1 MAGVPVRA
9 YTLHEHQEQAV
20 EHLARNPRAGLFLP
34 VGAGKTLSVLHSLTP
49 DHLPA
54 LVVAPKQVAE
64 HVWAQEVM
72 KWRPE
77 LSVALAIGNP
87 VKRAAAIM
95 AGADITVI
103 SRDNIGTLLNS
114 RGKPTHHYRTIVLD
128 ESQSFKTKSSVRWKT
143 ARKLTQNAEHV
154 WALTGT
160 PAGNGL
166 MDLWA
171 QVYLIDNGK
180 RLHPTLTA
188 FRQRYFYPEKVLPNG
203 VVAKYGLKPGAEQA
217 IYKAI
222 ADVCLHIP
230 LIGLD
235 LPDKVVNTV
244 PVSLPPAS
252 RKLYEQLKDDM
263 VADLDLLGGAD
274 KMTVPSAGV
283 LSSKLSQV
291 TAGAIFG
298 ETTYDADT
306 DTVSQGELVD
316 LHTVKLEELGELVE
330 QTEGGVLVFYRFKFE
345 ARRILDTYL
354 QSTMITARGAVDAW
368 NRQEIPLLVAHP
380 ASAGAGLNLQSGG
393 STIVW
398 TSLSWS
404 AEEWIQANG
413 RLHRQGQQAS
423 RVMVHVLTVPDTV
436 DEKILAALEGK
447 CSVQQAL
454 LDALT

>member
-1 MAGVPVRA
+1 MS
-9 YTLHEHQEQAV
+9 YTLHEHQVRAV

-54 LVVAPKQVAE
+54 LVIAPKQVAE
-64 HVWAQEVM
+64 HVWSQEVM

-87 VKRAAAIM
+87 LKRAAAIM
-95 AGADITVI
+95 AGCDITVI
-103 SRDNIGTLLNS
+103 SRDNIGGLIDS
-114 RGKPTHHYRTIVLD
+114 RGKPTHVYRTVVLD

-143 ARKLTQNAEHV
+143 ARKLTQNADHV

-171 QVYLIDNGK
+171 QVYLIDNGES
-180 RLHPTLTA
+180 LGTTLTG

-203 VVAKYGLKPGAEQA
+203 VVAKWGLKPGAEDA

-222 ADVCLHIP
+222 SGVCLHIP
-230 LIGLD
+230 LEGLD
-235 LPDKVVNTV
+235 LPDKVVNVV
-244 PVSLPPAS
+244 PVSMPPAS
-252 RKLYEQLKDDM
+252 WKLYEQLKDDM
-263 VADLDLLGGAD
+263 VADLELLGGPD

-291 TAGAIFG
+291 TAGAVFG
-298 ETTYDADT
+298 ETTYDAET
-306 DTVSQGELVD
+306 DTTRQGELVE
-316 LHTVKLEELGELVE
+316 LHTMKLEELGELAE
-330 QTEGGVLVFYRFKFE
+330 QTEGGILVFYRFKFE
-345 ARRILDTYL
+345 ARRILAKYP
-354 QSTMITARGAVDAW
+354 QSTMITARGAIDAW
-368 NRQEIPLLVAHP
+368 NRREIPLLVAHP
-380 ASAGAGLNLQSGG
+380 ASAGAGLNLQHGG

-404 AEEWIQANG
+404 AEDWIQANG
-413 RLHRQGQQAS
+413 RVHRQGQQAD

>member
-1 MAGVPVRA
+1 MT
-9 YTLHEHQEQAV
+9 YTLHEHQKVAV
-20 EHLARNPRAGLFLP
+20 DHLHRNPKAALFLP

-77 LSVALAIGNP
+77 LSVALAIGTP
-87 VKRAAAIM
+87 VKRNAALQ

-103 SRDNIGTLLNS
+103 SRDNIGGLLNS
-114 RGKPTHHYRTIVLD
+114 RGKPKHRYRTIVLD

-171 QVYLIDNGK
+171 QLYLIDNGES
-180 RLHPTLTA
+180 LGTTLTG
-188 FRQRYFYPEKVLPNG
+188 FRQRYWYPEKVLPNG
-203 VVAKYGLKPGAEQA
+203 VVAKWGLKSGAEEA

-222 ADVCLHIP
+222 SGVCLHIP
-230 LIGLD
+230 LEGLD
-235 LPDKVVNTV
+235 LPDLVVNPV

-252 RKLYEQLKDDM
+252 RTLYEQLKKDM
-263 VADLDLLGGAD
+263 VADLDMLGGAE
-274 KMTVPSAGV
+274 KMTVPSVGV

-298 ETTYDADT
+298 ETMYDADT
-306 DTVSQGELVD
+306 DTVNQGELVE
-316 LHTVKLEELGELVE
+316 LHTVKLDELGELVE
-330 QTEGGVLVFYRFKFE
+330 QTEGGILVFYRFKFE
-345 ARRILDTYL
+345 ARRILAKYPQAT
-354 QSTMITARGAVDAW
+354 SITARGAIDAW
-368 NRQEIPLLVAHP
+368 NRREIPILVAHP
-380 ASAGAGLNLQSGG
+380 ASAGAGLNLQHGG

-404 AEEWIQANG
+404 AEEWIQGNG
-413 RLHRQGQQAS
+413 RLPRPGQQAD

-436 DEKILAALEGK
+436 DDKILQALQGK

-454 LDALT
+454 LDALR

>member
-1 MAGVPVRA
+1 MS
-9 YTLHEHQEQAV
+9 YTLHEHQVQAV
-20 EHLARNPRAGLFLP
+20 KHLHNNPRAGLFLP

-49 DHLPA
+49 DHLPV

-64 HVWAQEVM
+64 HVWAQEVA

-77 LSVALAIGNP
+77 LSVALAIGSP
-87 VKRAAAIM
+87 VKRVAALQL
-95 AGADITVI
+95 GADITVI
-103 SRDNIGTLLNS
+103 SRDNIVGLLDS
-114 RGKPTHHYRTIVLD
+114 RGRPKRAYRTIVLD
-128 ESQSFKTKSSVRWKT
+128 ESQSFKNRSSVRWKV
-143 ARKLTQNAEHV
+143 ARKLTKSAEHV

-171 QVYLIDNGK
+171 QVYLIDNGES
-180 RLHPTLTA
+180 LGSTLTG
-188 FRQRYFYPEKVLPNG
+188 FRQRYFYPEKVLHTG
-203 VVAKYGLKPGAEQA
+203 VVAKWGLKPGAEES

-230 LIGLD
+230 LTGLD
-235 LPDKVVNTV
+235 LPDLVINPV

-252 RKLYEQLKDDM
+252 MKLYEQLKTDM
-263 VADLDLLGGAD
+263 VADLDMLGGAD

-298 ETTYDADT
+298 ETLYDEET
-306 DTVSQGELVD
+306 EQVQQGELVD
-316 LHTVKLEELGELVE
+316 LHTAKLDGLGEILE

-345 ARRILDTYL
+345 AERILEKYP
-354 QSTMITARGAVDAW
+354 QAVRVTARGAVDAW
-368 NRQEIPLLVAHP
+368 NRREIPVMVAHP
-380 ASAGAGLNLQSGG
+380 ASAGAGLNLQHGG

-398 TSLSWS
+398 TSLTWA
-404 AEEWIQANG
+404 AEEWIQSNG
-413 RLHRQGQQAS
+413 RLPRPGQEAD

-436 DEKILAALEGK
+436 DEKILSALQGK
-447 CSVQQAL
+447 MSVQQAL

>member
-1 MAGVPVRA
+1 MAGVPVRT
-9 YTLHEHQEQAV
+9 YTLHEHQVRAV
-20 EHLARNPRAGLFLP
+20 EHLARNDRAGLFLP

-64 HVWAQEVM
+64 HVWSQEVM

-87 VKRAAAIM
+87 VKRASAIM
-95 AGADITVI
+95 AGCDITVI
-103 SRDNIGTLLNS
+103 SRDNIGGLLNS
-114 RGKPTHHYRTIVLD
+114 RGKPTHTYRTIVLD

-143 ARKLTQNAEHV
+143 ARKLTQNADHV

-180 RLHPTLTA
+180 SLGTTLTG

-203 VVAKYGLKPGAEQA
+203 VVAKWGLKPGAEDA

-222 ADVCLHIP
+222 AGVCLHIP
-230 LIGLD
+230 LEGLD
-235 LPDKVVNTV
+235 LPELVIN
-244 PVSLPPAS
+244 PVLVSIPPES

-263 VADLDLLGGAD
+263 VADLDLLGGAE

-298 ETTYDADT
+298 ETTYDEET
-306 DTVSQGELVD
+306 DTVNQGELVE
-316 LHTVKLEELGELVE
+316 LHTAKLEELGELVE
-330 QTEGGVLVFYRFKFE
+330 QTEGGVLVFYRFKYE
-345 ARRILDTYL
+345 ARRILERYP
-354 QSTMITARGAVDAW
+354 QATMITARGAVDAW
-368 NRQEIPLLVAHP
+368 NRREIPILVAHP
-380 ASAGAGLNLQSGG
+380 ASAGAGLNLQHGG

-404 AEEWIQANG
+404 AGEWIQSNG
-413 RLHRQGQQAS
+413 RLPRPGQEAS